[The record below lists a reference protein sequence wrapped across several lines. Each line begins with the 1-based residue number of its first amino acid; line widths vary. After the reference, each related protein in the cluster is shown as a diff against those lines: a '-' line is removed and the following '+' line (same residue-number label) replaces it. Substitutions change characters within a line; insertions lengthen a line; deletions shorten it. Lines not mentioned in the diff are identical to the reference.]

1 MRRRRKRRN
10 NSAFAVPGLSP
21 GGKGPWR
28 NRFKAVHMQPA
39 SFLPV
44 RTVLALTLLGVL
56 TLAAPW
62 GAAMSQAQFPGP
74 RKNKDRSQQKNL
86 TGQVV
91 DKEGKGIAQ
100 AVVYLKDKKTLEMK
114 THISDDKG
122 DYRFPGLDPNA
133 DYEVH
138 AEYKGASSSRS
149 RVSSFDDRTD
159 VYLVLEIGEPQ

>member
-1 MRRRRKRRN
+1 
-10 NSAFAVPGLSP
+10 
-21 GGKGPWR
+21 
-28 NRFKAVHMQPA
+28 
-39 SFLPV
+39 
-44 RTVLALTLLGVL
+44 
-56 TLAAPW
+56 
-62 GAAMSQAQFPGP
+62 MSQAQFPGP
-74 RKNKDRSQQKNL
+74 RKNKDRNQQKNL

-122 DYRFPGLDPNA
+122 DYRFPGLDPNT

-138 AEYKGASSSRS
+138 AEHKGASSSRRS
-149 RVSSFDDRTD
+149 VSSFDGRTD